1 MARFVA
7 HWRRAHYCVHTRVRQ
22 EEGGRGA
29 EKHGFYRAIPR
40 AHLGEGL
47 LLLTPEAAS
56 QLLQP
61 MPLGTRGPP
70 WRGVLVL
77 RRRD

>member
-7 HWRRAHYCVHTRVRQ
+7 HWRRAHYCVHTPVGRVRQ

-29 EKHGFYRAIPR
+29 EKHGFYKTIPR
-40 AHLGEGL
+40 AHLVAGL

-56 QLLQP
+56 QLRQP
-61 MPLGTRGPP
+61 VPLGTRGPP
-70 WRGVLVL
+70 WSLE
-77 RRRD
+77 